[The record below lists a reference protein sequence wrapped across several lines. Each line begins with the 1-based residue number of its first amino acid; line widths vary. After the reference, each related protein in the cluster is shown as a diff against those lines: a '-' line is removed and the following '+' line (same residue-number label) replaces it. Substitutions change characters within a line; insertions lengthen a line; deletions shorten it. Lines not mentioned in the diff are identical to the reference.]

1 MRVHPES
8 KSKNKIGSKR
18 DKTSL
23 AKFGFPRSLPPPPG
37 SRRHKLKPEAMTE
50 SELYQYL
57 EHHQVSYERYQ
68 HPAVFT
74 CEEAERWV
82 PEIDA
87 AKTKNLFV
95 RDRKGQRHFLVVV
108 GYDKQVD
115 LNSLGQVL
123 GCSRL
128 SLGSAQRLEDRL
140 GVQPGSVTILALAND
155 RENQVELV
163 LDEPIS
169 KARAVRCHPLVNTAT
184 LSLERQALDRFL
196 ESTGHQPVVVEVPSR
211 GLDPGGN

>member
-1 MRVHPES
+1 
-8 KSKNKIGSKR
+8 
-18 DKTSL
+18 
-23 AKFGFPRSLPPPPG
+23 
-37 SRRHKLKPEAMTE
+37 MTE
-50 SELYQYL
+50 NELYDFLSQ
-57 EHHQVSYERYQ
+57 HQVTYQRYE

-82 PEIDA
+82 PEIPA

-95 RDRKGQRHFLVVV
+95 RDRKGKRHFLVVV

-115 LNSLGQVL
+115 LNRLGEAL

-128 SLGSAQRLEDRL
+128 SLGSAHRLEERL

-155 RENQVELV
+155 TEHHVELV

-169 KARAVRCHPLVNTAT
+169 RAEAVRCHPLVNTAT
-184 LSLERQALDRFL
+184 LSLDRENLERFL
-196 ESTGHQPVVVEVPSR
+196 NTTGHPPTVVEVPARS
-211 GLDPGGN
+211 G